1 MFLIILTFI
10 SAISISLIAAGY
22 SIIGLATLFAGA
34 ATPIIA
40 MGSALEVGKLVA
52 ASWLYHNWRRNIPKS
67 LKAYLFTSIIVLI
80 FITSVGIFGF
90 LSKAHLDQVKP
101 TAGNTEQ
108 IALIDKKIK
117 QEEKIIER
125 AEKTLAQLDKALDV
139 YIDKEYVSR
148 GLKERNKQ
156 KEERDLLNKSIDE
169 SMAKIADLN
178 NSKSSINI
186 EQLKLEADVGPL
198 KYVAELIY
206 GDNAKDHFDSAVR
219 IIILIL
225 IFVFDPLAVLLLIAS
240 QYTFNWAREQ
250 KGGGSLPPK
259 SDPDN
264 SPTSPTPGYTDEEW
278 DQAHRENYE
287 FDRAKVIDANEPPE
301 IVEPEEPKEKEKT
314 TSELLMEGFKE
325 EQEQRAIEEQNEE
338 WADMYAQADNTLPKD
353 SVAEQIEDET
363 LKELS
368 NLDKWNEWVEK
379 ANEEAEKNPEEPKKE
394 LPDTKNRIFYS
405 AEVEDQKKTPEGI
418 NYMKKEGNKQV
429 RKTSTPKS

>member
-1 MFLIILTFI
+1 MFLTLITFI

-22 SIIGLATLFAGA
+22 SILGLATLFAGA
-34 ATPIIA
+34 YVPIIA

-169 SMAKIADLN
+169 AMAKIADLN

-225 IFVFDPLAVLLLIAS
+225 IFVFDPLAVLLLIAA
-240 QYTFNWAREQ
+240 NI
-250 KGGGSLPPK
+250 SLNQWRDK
-259 SDPDN
+259 RDEKK
-264 SPTSPTPGYTDEEW
+264 TD
-278 DQAHRENYE
+278 
-287 FDRAKVIDANEPPE
+287 
-301 IVEPEEPKEKEKT
+301 T
-314 TSELLMEGFKE
+314 M
-325 EQEQRAIEEQNEE
+325 
-338 WADMYAQADNTLPKD
+338 
-353 SVAEQIEDET
+353 
-363 LKELS
+363 
-368 NLDKWNEWVEK
+368 EK
-379 ANEEAEKNPEEPKKE
+379 ALKRIEVLEGRNKRLKIYKDLTKEFGDNPDEIKLKLSQIYDWNNDKN
-394 LPDTKNRIFYS
+394 
-405 AEVEDQKKTPEGI
+405 
-418 NYMKKEGNKQV
+418 
-429 RKTSTPKS
+429 

>member
-1 MFLIILTFI
+1 MFLTLVTFI

-22 SIIGLATLFAGA
+22 SILGLATLFAGA
-34 ATPIIA
+34 YVPIIA

-108 IALIDKKIK
+108 IELIDKKIR

-125 AEKTLAQLDKALDV
+125 AEKTLNQLDKALDV

-169 SMAKIADLN
+169 AMEKIANLN

-225 IFVFDPLAVLLLIAS
+225 IFVFDPLAVLLLIAA
-240 QYTFNWAREQ
+240 NI
-250 KGGGSLPPK
+250 SLNQWRDK
-259 SDPDN
+259 R
-264 SPTSPTPGYTDEEW
+264 DE
-278 DQAHRENYE
+278 
-287 FDRAKVIDANEPPE
+287 
-301 IVEPEEPKEKEKT
+301 
-314 TSELLMEGFKE
+314 
-325 EQEQRAIEEQNEE
+325 
-338 WADMYAQADNTLPKD
+338 
-353 SVAEQIEDET
+353 
-363 LKELS
+363 
-368 NLDKWNEWVEK
+368 
-379 ANEEAEKNPEEPKKE
+379 
-394 LPDTKNRIFYS
+394 
-405 AEVEDQKKTPEGI
+405 
-418 NYMKKEGNKQV
+418 
-429 RKTSTPKS
+429 RKTDTMERALKRIEVLENRNKRLKIYKDLTKEFGDNPDEIKLKLNQIYDWNNDKN